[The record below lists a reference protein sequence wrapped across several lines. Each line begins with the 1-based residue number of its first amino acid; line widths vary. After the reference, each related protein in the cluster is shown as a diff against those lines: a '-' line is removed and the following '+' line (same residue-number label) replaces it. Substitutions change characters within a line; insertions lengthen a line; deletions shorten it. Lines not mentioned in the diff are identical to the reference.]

1 MYDFLSIV
9 INAFGMLGVI
19 MSIISIFVMGRDLII
34 TNIISNTFLIIFF
47 VLLSTQIIL
56 QKKSQLSEILTSIV
70 CVFMTIIFL
79 VCSLF
84 LKISYQERISKNN
97 VYTGYRLINNASTF
111 LLIIEMFMFYGATQT
126 NEFKTTHLIPIYYNL
141 FLIILSLINIV
152 LIIVLGIMLKYFYTD
167 G

>member
-9 INAFGMLGVI
+9 INAFGILGII

-34 TNIISNTFLIIFF
+34 TNIISNSFLIIFF
-47 VLLSTQIIL
+47 ILLSTQIIL
-56 QKKSQLSEILTSIV
+56 QKKSQLTEILKSIIS
-70 CVFMTIIFL
+70 VFLTIIFL
-79 VCSLF
+79 LYSLF

-111 LLIIEMFMFYGATQT
+111 LLIIQMFVFYGATQT
-126 NEFKTTHLIPIYYNL
+126 NEFKTTHLIPNYYNL
-141 FLIILSLINIV
+141 FLVILSLINIV
-152 LIIVLGIMLKYFYTD
+152 LISVLGIMLKYFYTD